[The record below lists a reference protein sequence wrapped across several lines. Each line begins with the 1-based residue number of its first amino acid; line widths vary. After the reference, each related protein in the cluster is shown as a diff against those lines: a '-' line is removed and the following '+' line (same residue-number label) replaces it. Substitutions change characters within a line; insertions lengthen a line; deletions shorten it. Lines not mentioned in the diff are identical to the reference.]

1 MAGVSSNT
9 QPSTLAALRWLLLGL
24 LTFGMLG
31 TAVDL
36 VLLGHYEDAWQW
48 PPLALIVAGPLVV
61 AWIAVRENHAA
72 ILTLRWTMWTF
83 VVAGIAGLGL
93 HYNGNREFQKE
104 LDPALSGWPLFVKVV
119 TAKAPPALAPAGMI
133 QLGLLGLLFT
143 YGHPARAAA
152 VTRAESTQGA
162 LQ

>member
-1 MAGVSSNT
+1 MRAALAMAEVTSIPRE
-9 QPSTLAALRWLLLGL
+9 PSTLNALRWLVLAL

-31 TAVDL
+31 TAMDL
-36 VLLGHYEDAWQW
+36 LLLAHYEDAWQW
-48 PPLALIVAGPLVV
+48 PPLALIVVGLLVV
-61 AWIAVRENHAA
+61 AWIALRESSGAIAA
-72 ILTLRWTMWTF
+72 LRWTMGLF
-83 VVAGIAGLGL
+83 VVAGAAGLLL

-143 YGHPARAAA
+143 YKHPRVRPAR
-152 VTRAESTQGA
+152 
-162 LQ
+162 

>member
-1 MAGVSSNT
+1 M
-9 QPSTLAALRWLLLGL
+9 LAL

-36 VLLGHYEDAWQW
+36 VLLNHYGDVWQW
-48 PPLALIVAGPLVV
+48 PPLALIVVALLVV
-61 AWIAVRENHAA
+61 ARIAVSEGLSAGARSAKAESAA
-72 ILTLRWTMWTF
+72 VAALRWTMWLF
-83 VVAGIAGLGL
+83 VAAGAAGLLL

-119 TAKAPPALAPAGMI
+119 TAKAPPAMAPAGMI

-143 YGHPARAAA
+143 YKHPARIRDA
-152 VTRAESTQGA
+152 R
-162 LQ
+162 

>member
-1 MAGVSSNT
+1 MAGVPSNT
-9 QPSTLAALRWLLLGL
+9 QPATLAAFRWLLLAL

-31 TAVDL
+31 TALDL
-36 VLLGHYEDAWQW
+36 VLLDHYEDAWQW
-48 PPLALIVAGPLVV
+48 PPLALIAAGLLVV

-72 ILTLRWTMWTF
+72 ILVLRWTMWSF
-83 VVAGIAGLGL
+83 VLAGIVGLVL

-104 LDPALSGWPLFVKVV
+104 LDPTLSGWPLFVKVV

-143 YGHPARAAA
+143 YKNSGRRQA
-152 VTRAESTQGA
+152 
-162 LQ
+162 

>member
-1 MAGVSSNT
+1 MAGVTSNS
-9 QPSTLAALRWLLLGL
+9 QPSTLAALRWLVLAL

-36 VLLGHYEDAWQW
+36 VLLAHNEDVWQW
-48 PPLALIVAGPLVV
+48 PPLALIVAGLMVV
-61 AWIAVRENHAA
+61 AWIAVRENRAA
-72 ILTLRWTMWTF
+72 ILTLRWTMSSF
-83 VVAGIAGLGL
+83 VVAGIAGLVL

-119 TAKAPPALAPAGMI
+119 TAKAPPAVAPAGMI

-143 YGHPARAAA
+143 YKNSGRRQA
-152 VTRAESTQGA
+152 
-162 LQ
+162 